1 MLNNIKL
8 IYHLMAT
15 NRLLLMQLRSEKGRK
30 EREARI
36 KNSCFLY
43 LVSKGLYQDWSLYE
57 KSRNQ

>member
-1 MLNNIKL
+1 
-8 IYHLMAT
+8 MAT

>member
-1 MLNNIKL
+1 MRTVRI

-15 NRLLLMQLRSEKGRK
+15 NRLLLMQLRLERGRK